1 MCLEYSSHEIH
12 KKEKESK
19 SDPTKEVTYFSVQLY
34 IPSRKKPCAI
44 IQHMQN
50 TKKSYKIS
58 SNLNHIMYD
67 FLPQSQ
73 KD

>member
-19 SDPTKEVTYFSVQLY
+19 SDPTKEVTYFSVRLY

-50 TKKSYKIS
+50 IK
-58 SNLNHIMYD
+58 L
-67 FLPQSQ
+67 
-73 KD
+73 